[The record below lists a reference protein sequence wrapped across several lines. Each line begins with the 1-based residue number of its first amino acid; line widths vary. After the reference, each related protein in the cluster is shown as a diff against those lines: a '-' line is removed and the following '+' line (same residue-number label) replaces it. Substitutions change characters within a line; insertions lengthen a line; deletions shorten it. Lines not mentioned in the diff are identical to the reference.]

1 MGIAYMPNAI
11 NSFDRLSGVS
21 EVSVRERLK
30 PPNPP
35 DIDSKYSVELLW
47 HPIYSGASGP
57 YF

>member
-1 MGIAYMPNAI
+1 
-11 NSFDRLSGVS
+11 LSGVS

-47 HPIYSGASGP
+47 HLIYSGASGP